1 MAPNSGHRMGGR
13 SARKAQRAAALPDNM
28 KPVHPGQESGN
39 FKPLKEDD
47 LPKIHEAVLEVLETI
62 GMDKAIP
69 SCIEACTA
77 VGCTVSAEGR
87 LLFPR
92 SVVKDGIAKT
102 GRDITFFGASPEH
115 DLHLSGKKVH
125 FGTAGA
131 AVHILDPISR
141 KYRESNLADLFDIA
155 RICDTLEHIHF
166 FQRSIVCRDLEDVR
180 EMDLNTCYASIAG
193 TKKHVGTSFS
203 FPENVDEALQML
215 HLIAGSE
222 EAWRERPFVSMSVC
236 HVVPPLKFAEDASAC
251 LEAGV
256 KGGMP
261 ILLLSAGQAGATSP
275 ASLARCVV
283 QATSEV
289 LAGLVYVNAIQE
301 GAPAIFGAWPF
312 VSDLRT
318 GAMSGGSGEQAVL
331 MAACGQMAKYYDLP
345 CGIAAGMTD
354 SKIPDAQSGYEK
366 GYTVSLAGHSGA
378 NLIYESAGMH
388 ASLLGCCLESY
399 VIDNDMLGAI
409 NRTIRGIEVN
419 AETLGLGPI
428 RDVCLDGPGHYLGHE
443 QTLSRMETD
452 YLYPIVGDRENINN
466 WIEQGSTDVIQRA
479 HLKVKEILKN
489 HFPKN
494 WSEEI
499 DQKIR
504 EQFPVRL
511 PRTRMKATEIS

>member
-92 SVVKDGIAKT
+92 SVVKDGIAKA

-236 HVVPPLKFAEDASAC
+236 HVVPPLKFAEDASAMSHPIRP
-251 LEAGV
+251 EEV
-256 KGGMP
+256 IEMNNFYTVTVYDKGAEVIRMFHTLLGPDGFRRGMDEYFKRHD
-261 ILLLSAGQAGATSP
+261 GQAVTCDDFISAMQSATDLDLTQFARWYSQSGTP
-275 ASLARCVV
+275 VISVEHKIQNDDNDDVIHTFTLSQHTPPTSDQSEKESLYIPVNIEIIDDEGNTYTDNESMIQNGMVILNAPSMSFTVNAENASLTPVV
-283 QATSEV
+283 
-289 LAGLVYVNAIQE
+289 LGN
-301 GAPAIFGAWPF
+301 F
-312 VSDLRT
+312 
-318 GAMSGGSGEQAVL
+318 
-331 MAACGQMAKYYDLP
+331 
-345 CGIAAGMTD
+345 
-354 SKIPDAQSGYEK
+354 
-366 GYTVSLAGHSGA
+366 SLAGAEKITQH
-378 NLIYESAGMH
+378 H
-388 ASLLGCCLESY
+388 RRKCRKCF
-399 VIDNDMLGAI
+399 I
-409 NRTIRGIEVN
+409 NACG
-419 AETLGLGPI
+419 
-428 RDVCLDGPGHYLGHE
+428 
-443 QTLSRMETD
+443 
-452 YLYPIVGDRENINN
+452 VG
-466 WIEQGSTDVIQRA
+466 
-479 HLKVKEILKN
+479 
-489 HFPKN
+489 
-494 WSEEI
+494 
-499 DQKIR
+499 
-504 EQFPVRL
+504 
-511 PRTRMKATEIS
+511 